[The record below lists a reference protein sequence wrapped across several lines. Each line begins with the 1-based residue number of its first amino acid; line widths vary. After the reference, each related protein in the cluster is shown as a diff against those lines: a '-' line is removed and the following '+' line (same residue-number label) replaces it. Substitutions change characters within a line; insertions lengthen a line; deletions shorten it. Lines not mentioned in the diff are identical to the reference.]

1 MRKIKKKTIVIFV
14 LALVVLYSII
24 YIVPKVSGAMVSSYI
39 AEYGQLKIYNETT
52 AYFVRNE
59 KVYLATA
66 TGDTNY
72 FFKEGSLVRK
82 DGKIMDVKPNS
93 QTGQTDSEGNPIG
106 PDEIYTDVL
115 DKLGKKV
122 VRRDDYRT
130 KSVGVVSYYADG
142 YENALTPK
150 NMKKKNETFFKQL
163 SSKDVIA
170 LHRDAVIEGEPVFKI
185 VDRTEWFL
193 VCFVDI
199 EHMNRY
205 EKGQRI
211 KVEFEDGELDAR
223 VYRID
228 ETDGKAK
235 IILRTDYYY
244 EKFAETRVADVT
256 LTTYDESGV
265 IIENSSITEKK
276 GRKGVYVKGK
286 NDDFFFVPIMIYATD
301 GEKSLI
307 ADDFYYDVERDGEM
321 VMTVEVYDEILK
333 NAESK

>member
-150 NMKKKNETFFKQL
+150 NMKKK
-163 SSKDVIA
+163 
-170 LHRDAVIEGEPVFKI
+170 
-185 VDRTEWFL
+185 
-193 VCFVDI
+193 
-199 EHMNRY
+199 
-205 EKGQRI
+205 
-211 KVEFEDGELDAR
+211 KV
-223 VYRID
+223 
-228 ETDGKAK
+228 T
-235 IILRTDYYY
+235 
-244 EKFAETRVADVT
+244 
-256 LTTYDESGV
+256 
-265 IIENSSITEKK
+265 
-276 GRKGVYVKGK
+276 
-286 NDDFFFVPIMIYATD
+286 
-301 GEKSLI
+301 
-307 ADDFYYDVERDGEM
+307 
-321 VMTVEVYDEILK
+321 
-333 NAESK
+333 